1 MIATTGDYER
11 LVPFFVANDL
21 EFPDEEDYEVPTDL
35 VQCWKVT
42 EGAQPEP
49 DEDSA
54 EYKTDRHRLIG
65 GFVLAERQGEFI
77 VDGIAVDPEYR
88 KEKLGKALLDLGIAE
103 TRKRGGKRIFL
114 VARAPGFFRKSGFVT
129 GAAGGS
135 TKLLRVPHL
144 PAVRSGLP
152 PGSDAA
158 GSVRRA
164 DCNNTGIIGLLH

>member
-1 MIATTGDYER
+1 MMDSNNKPNYVITTTDDYER

-54 EYKTDRHRLIG
+54 EYKADHHRLIG

-88 KEKLGKALLDLGIAE
+88 KENLGKALLDLGIAE

-129 GAAGGS
+129 
-135 TKLLRVPHL
+135 VPREEAPNFFECL
-144 PAVRSGLP
+144 TCPQYGV
-152 PGSDAA
+152 
-158 GSVRRA
+158 
-164 DCNNTGIIGLLH
+164 DCHPEVMRLDLK

>member
-1 MIATTGDYER
+1 MIDSNKKLNYVIATTDDYER

-54 EYKTDRHRLIG
+54 EYKTDCHRLIG

-129 GAAGGS
+129 
-135 TKLLRVPHL
+135 VPREEAPNFFECL
-144 PAVRSGLP
+144 TCPQYGV
-152 PGSDAA
+152 
-158 GSVRRA
+158 
-164 DCNNTGIIGLLH
+164 DCHPEVMRLDLK

>member
-1 MIATTGDYER
+1 MMDSNNKPNYVITTTDDYER

-54 EYKTDRHRLIG
+54 DYKIDRHRLIG

-129 GAAGGS
+129 
-135 TKLLRVPHL
+135 VPREEAPNFFECL
-144 PAVRSGLP
+144 TCPQYGV
-152 PGSDAA
+152 
-158 GSVRRA
+158 
-164 DCNNTGIIGLLH
+164 DCHPEVMRLDLK

>member
-1 MIATTGDYER
+1 MMDSNNKPNYLIATTDDYER

-54 EYKTDRHRLIG
+54 EYETDRHRLIG
-65 GFVLAERQGEFI
+65 GFVLSERQGEFI

-129 GAAGGS
+129 
-135 TKLLRVPHL
+135 VPREEAPNFFECL
-144 PAVRSGLP
+144 TCPQYGV
-152 PGSDAA
+152 
-158 GSVRRA
+158 
-164 DCNNTGIIGLLH
+164 DCHPEVMRLDLK